1 MGLNFFLSII
11 RNFWWRHQIVIWE
24 RSIWIVTL
32 QHMNNLTVSFLRQYN
47 RCIIKIATVRFYDV
61 FTIKFCNNVF
71 HDLWSFYVKS
81 SITRWS
87 CSTTMS
93 LGNVKIDTRIWHFAW
108 REYLKRPPC
117 KAFRILSWICTD
129 FCELFC
135 FVHLYKSLNSIQ
147 YRDFHSHRSY
157 DRQKVLVDVLDWYA
171 SVFYL
176 VAKWLYP
183 FGKSY
188 LQHPGCC
195 LLQGDGVSPP
205 HHPKICSPGKIP
217 AHRVDSLKPNF
228 YSPHQRLIPP
238 PCTPI

>member
-147 YRDFHSHRSY
+147 YRDFHSHRSH
-157 DRQKVLVDVLDWYA
+157 DRQKVLVDVLDWYGVLFGSKMTLLVWTITLAISLAKSACFLLAYKSINKTAIFLHNCFKA
-171 SVFYL
+171 SL
-176 VAKWLYP
+176 L
-183 FGKSY
+183 FGPMLS
-188 LQHPGCC
+188 
-195 LLQGDGVSPP
+195 GV
-205 HHPKICSPGKIP
+205 KLINP
-217 AHRVDSLKPNF
+217 ANKVR
-228 YSPHQRLIPP
+228 
-238 PCTPI
+238 

>member
-93 LGNVKIDTRIWHFAW
+93 LGNVKIDTRIWHFA
-108 REYLKRPPC
+108 RIEYLKRPPC
-117 KAFRILSWICTD
+117 EAFRILSWICTD

-157 DRQKVLVDVLDWYA
+157 DRQKVLVDVLDWYGVLFGSKMTLLVWTITLAISLAKSACFLLVYKSINKNAIFLRNCFKA
-171 SVFYL
+171 SL
-176 VAKWLYP
+176 L
-183 FGKSY
+183 FGPMLS
-188 LQHPGCC
+188 
-195 LLQGDGVSPP
+195 GV
-205 HHPKICSPGKIP
+205 KLINP
-217 AHRVDSLKPNF
+217 ANKVR
-228 YSPHQRLIPP
+228 
-238 PCTPI
+238 